1 MKHKDITFNTR
12 RIKAIDSIEQD
23 NGKIGK
29 EPNKT
34 NLKDLPEYIQPFMY
48 LFNKKKFKKL
58 LERQEWD
65 HEINLIEET
74 SKELNVKTYAM
85 ILKEKEALNQWLEE
99 QLKAGL
105 IVKSKSR
112 YAASCFYILKKDG
125 SL

>member
-23 NGKIGK
+23 NSKIGK

-34 NLKDLPEYIQPFMY
+34 NLKDLPEYIRPFTY

-65 HEINLIEET
+65 HEINLIEKT

-85 ILKEKEALNQWLEE
+85 ILKKKEALNQWLEE

-105 IVKSKSR
+105 IVESKSR